1 MKRQTLKLTLD
12 ERTWLEQFIGR
23 GSVNHQA
30 FKREQIL
37 LAAAELEQITAAEL
51 AKVIGMS
58 EATIYNTRRRY
69 LTVGVEATVKRKAR
83 KDRKSMVVS
92 RLVSSR

>member
-37 LAAAELEQITAAEL
+37 LAAAELEQIWF
-51 AKVIGMS
+51 
-58 EATIYNTRRRY
+58 
-69 LTVGVEATVKRKAR
+69 
-83 KDRKSMVVS
+83 
-92 RLVSSR
+92 